1 MPRIS
6 AATVAEHRAMQQR
19 AVLGAARDLLAE
31 TGYAPS
37 LAEVGRRAGLARSS
51 VYQYARSREDLMA
64 AVVADV
70 FPAWAARTR
79 DAVDEATTPGEAVW
93 AYVVS
98 NVAFFSGSE
107 NRVARALGS
116 VVDPEVLEGPITEFH
131 RALQAPLLDALGAHG
146 EVQAEAAADVID
158 AMILG
163 ATREMRSRIDAVDPT
178 EREEALALLRRILG
192 PYLGVDDATISSG
205 SHVQ

>member
-19 AVLGAARDLLAE
+19 AVLDAARDLLAE
-31 TGYAPS
+31 TGHAPS

-70 FPAWAARTR
+70 FPAWASRTR
-79 DAVDEATTPGEAVW
+79 AAVDEAATPGHSVW

-98 NVAFFSGSE
+98 NVSFFSGSE

-116 VVDPEVLEGPITEFH
+116 VVDPEVLEGPMTEFH
-131 RALQAPLLDALGAHG
+131 RALQEPLIGALSAHG
-146 EVQAEAAADVID
+146 EPDARATADIID

-163 ATREMRSRIDAVDPT
+163 ATRELRSRTDVIDPA
-178 EREEALALLRRILG
+178 ERDETLAQLRRILG
-192 PYLGVDDATISSG
+192 PYLRLESETSP
-205 SHVQ
+205 